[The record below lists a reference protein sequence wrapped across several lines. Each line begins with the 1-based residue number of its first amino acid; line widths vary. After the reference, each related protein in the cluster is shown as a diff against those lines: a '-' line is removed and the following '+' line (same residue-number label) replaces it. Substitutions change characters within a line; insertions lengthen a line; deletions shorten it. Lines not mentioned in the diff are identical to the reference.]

1 MKNNMDYALS
11 RTLDCDFDSA
21 VERLTDSL
29 KKEGFG
35 ILTELDLDQ
44 IFKEK
49 LGKNFKRYKI
59 LGACNPKFAYDAIT
73 KEEDLGLIL
82 PCKLAVQYVSDDQTR
97 IVAIE
102 SKHLFDIIGN
112 PALNCIRD
120 DIRMKV
126 ELALKFA

>member
-1 MKNNMDYALS
+1 MSYALS
-11 RTLDCDFDSA
+11 RVLDCNFDTA

-29 KKEGFG
+29 QNEGFG
-35 ILTELDLDQ
+35 VLTEIDLDQ
-44 IFKEK
+44 VFKNK
-49 LGKNFKRYKI
+49 LGKDFKRYKI
-59 LGACNPKFAYDAIT
+59 IGACNPQYAYDAIT

-82 PCKLAVQYVSDDQTR
+82 PCKLAVQYVSEEQTR

-102 SKHLFDIIGN
+102 SKHLFKFIGN

-120 DIRMKV
+120 DIRMKM